1 MDNPKAADNV
11 FGNNTN
17 ALFEAYQDAY
27 DRVLNYT
34 KEYREL
40 IQDTRDS
47 ILDIYN
53 NAEDAIER
61 QADQYDRLIDKVE
74 QISDTYSLYYGEDS
88 YAELDKFYAQQGQ
101 IMQNQLN
108 QLTSAYQ
115 Y

>member
-1 MDNPKAADNV
+1 MRITTVSTLNLDKLYDLCCIKQ
-11 FGNNTN
+11 NTVKNIN
-17 ALFEAYQDAY
+17 ALFSDH
-27 DRVLNYT
+27 
-34 KEYREL
+34 
-40 IQDTRDS
+40 

-53 NAEDAIER
+53 NAEDAIKR
-61 QADQYDRLIDKVE
+61 QADQYDRLIDKIE

-101 IMQNQLN
+101 IMQNQLD